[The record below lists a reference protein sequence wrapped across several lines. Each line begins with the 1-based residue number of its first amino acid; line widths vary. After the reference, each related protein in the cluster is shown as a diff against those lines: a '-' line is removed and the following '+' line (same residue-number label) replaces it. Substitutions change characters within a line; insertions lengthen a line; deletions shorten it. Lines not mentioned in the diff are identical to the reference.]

1 MDKLTLLLATKGRD
15 EFTIRF
21 LAYANQISLKYP
33 IYIADGEPKNHIKK
47 IIKNKNFFPNISIS
61 YHDFNDTSYLD
72 YYNKIRVSLKSISTK
87 YVMFI
92 DNDDF
97 IIPNGIEKCLDFL
110 NQNDDYIGCSGRI
123 GWFYT
128 KKHMLDGNYISGKI
142 NYFFDKKGGYNPIS
156 YRSNLNSRME
166 QVSKKNTVTFYSV
179 FDREKLYIASK
190 EICDM
195 NFIFTSNF
203 EVYFHIRMISLGKI
217 HAFKNTCSYLR
228 QLGTSL
234 GNDQNEQL
242 FGRKYNLVND
252 FLEGRVSN
260 DLNKIL
266 NFLESKL
273 EFNESK
279 IFIKTFLYE
288 IWTNK
293 LKLFI
298 ESNKMLNNNYRIF
311 VRSII
316 NKYMPKTMN
325 YIWTF
330 RHFKKV
336 INSYKLD
343 DHNDFDNLKLFMR
356 NFSLNKYLNSKN

>member
-1 MDKLTLLLATKGRD
+1 
-15 EFTIRF
+15 
-21 LAYANQISLKYP
+21 
-33 IYIADGEPKNHIKK
+33 
-47 IIKNKNFFPNISIS
+47 
-61 YHDFNDTSYLD
+61 
-72 YYNKIRVSLKSISTK
+72 
-87 YVMFI
+87 
-92 DNDDF
+92 
-97 IIPNGIEKCLDFL
+97 
-110 NQNDDYIGCSGRI
+110 
-123 GWFYT
+123 
-128 KKHMLDGNYISGKI
+128 
-142 NYFFDKKGGYNPIS
+142 
-156 YRSNLNSRME
+156 
-166 QVSKKNTVTFYSV
+166 
-179 FDREKLYIASK
+179 
-190 EICDM
+190 M